1 METPSPCKRS
11 PTIREGGGG
20 GGGGE
25 DNGSLYSALYVY
37 NHLMAACVGA
47 SKWHRAI
54 AFYQDMVEN
63 EVIPDDITIT
73 ALIQAHAML
82 RNKPEMGELLV
93 NMTRKGWYVPSHIL
107 PQTVHAACV
116 VVDSGKTTSQ
126 LKEAIR
132 NWKSNS
138 STDASYRKE
147 LVKLLAK
154 ETNNSVVVSEEEEQ
168 FISTDDDDSVG
179 GSSNHDTDNGVPF
192 AERLTKEE
200 MEMAE
205 KQKGLFDRMNIQI
218 HDNNN
223 DNEVKEEKSHDS
235 SNNNNNNNNKQS
247 AVEDNP
253 NPEIFQSFRY
263 KYKEAQRRMTKNG
276 NSIKHVYE
284 LIANITD
291 PEHPL
296 TLQQLGVVHPDLI
309 ELHTDVTNGL
319 DRLTVKVRPTV
330 PHCSVASLIGLCIH
344 LTLSRY
350 LDIDRVKLSVRMAE
364 GSHNQEEDV
373 NAQLADKE
381 RVSAALE
388 NKALLERLETMMILC
403 GTKS

>member
-1 METPSPCKRS
+1 
-11 PTIREGGGG
+11 
-20 GGGGE
+20 
-25 DNGSLYSALYVY
+25 
-37 NHLMAACVGA
+37 
-47 SKWHRAI
+47 
-54 AFYQDMVEN
+54 
-63 EVIPDDITIT
+63 
-73 ALIQAHAML
+73 
-82 RNKPEMGELLV
+82 
-93 NMTRKGWYVPSHIL
+93 
-107 PQTVHAACV
+107 
-116 VVDSGKTTSQ
+116 
-126 LKEAIR
+126 
-132 NWKSNS
+132 
-138 STDASYRKE
+138 
-147 LVKLLAK
+147 
-154 ETNNSVVVSEEEEQ
+154 
-168 FISTDDDDSVG
+168 
-179 GSSNHDTDNGVPF
+179 
-192 AERLTKEE
+192 
-200 MEMAE
+200 
-205 KQKGLFDRMNIQI
+205 
-218 HDNNN
+218 
-223 DNEVKEEKSHDS
+223 
-235 SNNNNNNNNKQS
+235 
-247 AVEDNP
+247 
-253 NPEIFQSFRY
+253 
-263 KYKEAQRRMTKNG
+263 MTKNG

>member
-1 METPSPCKRS
+1 MWFCTVIVTERPLSAKWEAEIAMILIRHVKRQHMA
-11 PTIREGGGG
+11 IWILFKHY
-20 GGGGE
+20 
-25 DNGSLYSALYVY
+25 GSNNNNNNSRWKKKEEEEEEEKTMGLSIQPY
-37 NHLMAACVGA
+37 
-47 SKWHRAI
+47 
-54 AFYQDMVEN
+54 MVEN

-82 RNKPEMGELLV
+82 RNKPE
-93 NMTRKGWYVPSHIL
+93 
-107 PQTVHAACV
+107 
-116 VVDSGKTTSQ
+116 
-126 LKEAIR
+126 
-132 NWKSNS
+132 
-138 STDASYRKE
+138 
-147 LVKLLAK
+147 
-154 ETNNSVVVSEEEEQ
+154 ETNNSVVVSEEEEEQ

-235 SNNNNNNNNKQS
+235 SNNNNNNNKQS

-276 NSIKHVYE
+276 RQHQN
-284 LIANITD
+284 
-291 PEHPL
+291 
-296 TLQQLGVVHPDLI
+296 VHPDLI